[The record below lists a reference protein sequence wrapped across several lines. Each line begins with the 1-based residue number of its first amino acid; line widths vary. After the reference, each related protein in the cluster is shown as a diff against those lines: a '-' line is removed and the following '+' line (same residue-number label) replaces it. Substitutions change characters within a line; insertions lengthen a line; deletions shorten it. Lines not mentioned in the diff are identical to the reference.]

1 MIAAREGRHQ
11 SSQHF
16 YQLLRYEAAV
26 PRSRHASLV
35 RLQNRL
41 ASVLGCSA
49 DQRRAVI
56 AAMLRRGP
64 SESAGYWLQLFVAV
78 GIATMGLVLGSTAVV
93 IGAMLIAPLMGP
105 IVSFGM
111 GLAVGSPFLVLR
123 SGLRI
128 LMSIVMA
135 VVSSSVITSLLPFHD
150 LNAEIAARTTPTVLD
165 LLTASFCALA
175 GVYASMRPASDVA
188 STAAGTSIGISLVP
202 PLCASGYGLATTDWN
217 VAGGAAL
224 LFLTNLVAIVLVGTL
239 SFSAAGFN
247 QVDIAELEGH
257 ELLQGSTT
265 PVPRSRLDRRLQA
278 LFASRGGPWLRLL
291 MPFALLAAVYIPLL
305 KALDEVA
312 WQIRARQQVDQ
323 IVRQL
328 SSRVVQSRVRVER
341 QQIGLT
347 LVLLGS
353 PGEAA
358 ALRRELDTR
367 LEEATGVDPKV
378 EVFAVADAQ
387 AMVGLQAALRE
398 PEPPPLLIEPRPSQ
412 PLEGIGRTLRDALQ
426 RRWPH
431 RTAGEPL
438 AIALVLDED
447 HFALQVVHLGAELAP
462 TAVESLERALSDD
475 LMLPLRLH
483 DAALPPSEL
492 TVDALAP
499 ASLSQFVRWLE
510 RARLANQIWVCV
522 NAPEAGASGTGPT
535 ADEKRPV
542 AAASLQADAGAPV
555 PGETSV
561 SFAGPSSP
569 LGALLAD
576 QPRVAF
582 VAGPPGRVQFVAGPC
597 PPAAPAAEPTTP

>member
-1 MIAAREGRHQ
+1 M
-11 SSQHF
+11 
-16 YQLLRYEAAV
+16 
-26 PRSRHASLV
+26 PTSRQPSLV
-35 RLQNRL
+35 RFQNRL

-49 DQRRAVI
+49 DQRRSVI
-56 AAMLRRGP
+56 VAMLRRGP
-64 SESAGYWLQLFVAV
+64 SESTGYWLQLFVAV

-128 LMSIVMA
+128 LISVA
-135 VVSSSVITSLLPFHD
+135 VAVGSSSFITLLLPFHD

-202 PLCASGYGLATTDWN
+202 PLCASGYGVATTDWN

-247 QVDIAELEGH
+247 QVNIAELEGD
-257 ELLQGSTT
+257 ELQQGGTT
-265 PVPRSRLDRRLQA
+265 PMPRSPLDQRLQA
-278 LFASRGGPWLRLL
+278 LFASRGGPWLRLV
-291 MPFALLAAVYIPLL
+291 MPFVLLAAVYVPLL
-305 KALDEVA
+305 EGLDEVA

-323 IVRQL
+323 IVKRL

-367 LEEATGVDPKV
+367 LKEATGVAPEV
-378 EVFAVADAQ
+378 EVLAVADAQ
-387 AMVGLQAALRE
+387 AVVGLQASLRE
-398 PEPPPLLIEPRPSQ
+398 PEPAPLLIEPRPSQ
-412 PLEGIGRTLRDALQ
+412 TLEGIGRTLRDALE
-426 RRWPH
+426 RRWPS

-438 AIALVLDED
+438 AMAFVLDEEQ
-447 HFALQVVHLGAELAP
+447 FALQVVHLGEELAP
-462 TAVESLERALSDD
+462 TAIESLERALSED

-483 DAALPPSEL
+483 DAALPPKEL
-492 TVDALAP
+492 TLDALAP
-499 ASLSQFVRWLE
+499 AAMSQLVRWLE
-510 RARLANQIWVCV
+510 RARLASQVWVCV
-522 NAPEAGASGTGPT
+522 NAVAPAVAANGAAPS
-535 ADEKRPV
+535 ADTKRPG
-542 AAASLQADAGAPV
+542 AAERPGLSADAGPPV
-555 PGETSV
+555 LGEPSV
-561 SFAGPSSP
+561 SVESPPSP
-569 LGALLAD
+569 LGTLLTD

-582 VAGPPGRVQFVAGPC
+582 VAGPPGRLQFVAGAC
-597 PPAAPAAEPTTP
+597 PSSAAAPKPTTR